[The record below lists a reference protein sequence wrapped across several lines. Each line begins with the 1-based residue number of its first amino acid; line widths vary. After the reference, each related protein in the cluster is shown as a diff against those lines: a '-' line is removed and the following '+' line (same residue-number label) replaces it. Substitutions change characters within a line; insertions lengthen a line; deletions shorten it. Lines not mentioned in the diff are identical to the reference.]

1 MDGKVVRL
9 EQGRA
14 DRKTVYGDSPL
25 AMAQRWELEGGD
37 WLHMVDLDAAFTGQQ
52 RNLNAVRAITSS
64 LNIPCEL
71 GGGMRSLAAIED
83 ALEAGV
89 KRVVIGTR
97 AVESLAFVETAVNE
111 FGAERIAVGIDAKDG
126 MVAIKGWTEAS
137 TMKAIELATEVLS
150 CGVRTIIYTDIATDG
165 MLTGPNFEELAA
177 MLRAFPGEVIASGG
191 VGSEEDLEKLSAMV
205 PRAPGG
211 AIIGKALYD
220 GRVDLAKASA
230 LVI

>member
-14 DRKTVYGDSPL
+14 DRKTVYSDSPL
-25 AMAQRWELEGGD
+25 VVAQRWELEGGD
-37 WLHMVDLDAAFTGQQ
+37 WLHLVDLDAAFTGQQ
-52 RNLNAVRAITSS
+52 RNLNAVRAITAS

-111 FGAERIAVGIDAKDG
+111 FGADRIAVGIDAKNG
-126 MVAIKGWTEAS
+126 VVAIKGWTEISAM
-137 TMKAIELATEVLS
+137 TAVELATEVLS
-150 CGVRTIIYTDIATDG
+150 CGVRTIIYTDVATDG
-165 MLTGPNFEELAA
+165 MFTGPNFEELAT
-177 MLRAFPGEVIASGG
+177 MLRTFPGEVIASGG
-191 VGSEEDLEKLSAMV
+191 VGSEEDLEKLAAMS

-211 AIIGKALYD
+211 AIVGKALYD